1 MADVGEGY
9 QDHPV
14 RSYVLTG
21 GRAEERPFRV
31 EALLFATGAD
41 TALPPTASRQTRML
55 LELCSRMHS
64 LVEAAALLGLPVS
77 VVSVLAS
84 DLVASNHLSWR
95 QPIPKADAPD
105 RDLLLEVLHGLQKL

>member
-9 QDHPV
+9 QDHPL
-14 RSYVLTG
+14 RPYVLTG
-21 GRAEERPFRV
+21 GRAEGRLLRV
-31 EALLFATGAD
+31 EALLVATGS
-41 TALPPTASRQTRML
+41 TAPLPPTASRQTRQL

-77 VVSVLAS
+77 VVSVLAA
-84 DLVASNHLSWR
+84 DLVVSNHLSWR
-95 QPIPKADAPD
+95 EPIPKADAAD